1 VLGRSTVRHLEV
13 VSLAPTRLLLVLI
26 TDTGRVDQRTVELT
40 GPLPE
45 EHLSELRT
53 LLSAAVADKRLPEA
67 SEALTALPESARPD
81 IREAAERCVTV
92 LVETLVEHP
101 DDRIVLGGTANL
113 TRSASDFDG
122 SLRPV
127 LEALEEQVVIL
138 RLLSAAQSVGV
149 GGPAG
154 VTVQIGEETQA
165 AEIRGASVVS
175 SVYGS
180 EAQMLGGMGVR
191 GPTRM
196 DYPGTIASV
205 AAVAHYVGEI
215 LVGRWRTVPSPG
227 ARKYS
232 DERRHVSRDYYGT
245 LGVDRGAS
253 ESEIKRAYRKLAREL
268 HPDVNP
274 SDEAREKFSE
284 ITAVYEVLT
293 DPEQRRGVD
302 MGGDPLDNSAGGGY
316 GGGFSGGGGFGG
328 GGLGDVFEAFFG
340 GGAGG
345 GSRGP
350 RSRVQPGS
358 DALIRVTLDLQE
370 CATGVSKEIEVDT
383 AVLCETCHGKG
394 SAEDAP
400 PATCGMC
407 QGQGEIQ
414 SVQRSLLGNIMTSRP
429 CPTCAG
435 TGEIITDPC
444 SSCTGQGR
452 VRK

>member
-1 VLGRSTVRHLEV
+1 
-13 VSLAPTRLLLVLI
+13 
-26 TDTGRVDQRTVELT
+26 
-40 GPLPE
+40 
-45 EHLSELRT
+45 
-53 LLSAAVADKRLPEA
+53 
-67 SEALTALPESARPD
+67 
-81 IREAAERCVTV
+81 
-92 LVETLVEHP
+92 
-101 DDRIVLGGTANL
+101 
-113 TRSASDFDG
+113 
-122 SLRPV
+122 
-127 LEALEEQVVIL
+127 
-138 RLLSAAQSVGV
+138 
-149 GGPAG
+149 
-154 VTVQIGEETQA
+154 
-165 AEIRGASVVS
+165 
-175 SVYGS
+175 
-180 EAQMLGGMGVR
+180 M
-191 GPTRM
+191 
-196 DYPGTIASV
+196 
-205 AAVAHYVGEI
+205 
-215 LVGRWRTVPSPG
+215 
-227 ARKYS
+227 
-232 DERRHVSRDYYGT
+232 SRDYYGT

-293 DPEQRRGVD
+293 DPEKRRVVD

-358 DALIRVTLDLQE
+358 DALIRVTLELQE

-452 VRK
+452 VRKRRTVSARIPAGVGDGMRIRLAGQGEVGPGGGPAGDLYIEVNERAHPVFVRDGEDLHCTIRVPVVDAMLGGSVGVETVVGEDLEIDIPAGTQPGHTVTLSGRGMPRVRGGGTGDLTVHMEVVVPERLDRKRRELVEQMRKLDGDEVEVVSEDTARRGGLFSRLRDAVAGH